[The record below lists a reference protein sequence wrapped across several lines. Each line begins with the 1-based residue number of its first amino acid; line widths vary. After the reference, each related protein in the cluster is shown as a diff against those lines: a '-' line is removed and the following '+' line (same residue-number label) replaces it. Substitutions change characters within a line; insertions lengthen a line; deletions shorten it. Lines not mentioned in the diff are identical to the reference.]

1 MHVDNSVHVHRDDVI
16 EVGRLEGAYN
26 PRIKFG
32 EDYPSVTVW
41 MSPER
46 LAELRDKI
54 DAFLKEE
61 Y

>member
-1 MHVDNSVHVHRDDVI
+1 MHVDNSVHVHYNDSI
-16 EVGRLEGAYN
+16 EVTQLSGTKPHIR
-26 PRIKFG
+26 FG
-32 EDYPSVTVW
+32 EPYPCVTVW